1 MSEIVVEDLSP
12 NNTLATVCAG
22 CGRLDDFRIVSP
34 YRFNVKYDDKY
45 FPCKSLLECHYCKI
59 IFAHPLPSNEI
70 LTEYYS
76 NVYRAKGRPHFCEV
90 PPTVSSRHLAYLS
103 YITSFIDLKKIIN
116 IYEVGAG
123 WGEIGFLLKQ
133 LYPEISLYTSEPDLH
148 VQQNLIKSG
157 YTIID
162 EKSEALMT
170 YDFIISTHSMEH
182 FNNCDNFF
190 ETLPSLRCGGYLFIE
205 VPNCPIDIGWL
216 DRPYDSPHLLFFN
229 QIALKNIFLQ
239 ANFTNIAMSVAGH
252 SLNTDFEFC
261 RLWKSRFENWTPDKA
276 RFDPLVIFNAK
287 SIIKRIV
294 PKKVWSML
302 RQTLVGD
309 AKQSIEDT
317 ASDFNN
323 SSEQGWL
330 LRGIFIKES
339 K

>member
-1 MSEIVVEDLSP
+1 M
-12 NNTLATVCAG
+12 
-22 CGRLDDFRIVSP
+22 
-34 YRFNVKYDDKY
+34 
-45 FPCKSLLECHYCKI
+45 
-59 IFAHPLPSNEI
+59 
-70 LTEYYS
+70 
-76 NVYRAKGRPHFCEV
+76 
-90 PPTVSSRHLAYLS
+90 
-103 YITSFIDLKKIIN
+103 
-116 IYEVGAG
+116 
-123 WGEIGFLLKQ
+123 
-133 LYPEISLYTSEPDLH
+133 
-148 VQQNLIKSG
+148 
-157 YTIID
+157 
-162 EKSEALMT
+162 
-170 YDFIISTHSMEH
+170 
-182 FNNCDNFF
+182 
-190 ETLPSLRCGGYLFIE
+190 LF
-205 VPNCPIDIGWL
+205 
-216 DRPYDSPHLLFFN
+216 LFFN